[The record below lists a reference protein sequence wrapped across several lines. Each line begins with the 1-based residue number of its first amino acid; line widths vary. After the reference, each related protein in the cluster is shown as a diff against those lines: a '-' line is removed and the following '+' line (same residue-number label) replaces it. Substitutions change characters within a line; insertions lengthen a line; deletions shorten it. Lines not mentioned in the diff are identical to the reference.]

1 MSNTD
6 EHGPDI
12 RHVARCLGRALAA
25 LADASYEPPAAR
37 IVIVTLAAA
46 QEFCRQADAAIEQL
60 RLDSEQGQKLGPEN
74 DDSDGVR

>member
-6 EHGPDI
+6 EHALDI

-25 LADASYEPPAAR
+25 LADASYEAPATR
-37 IVIVTLAAA
+37 IVTLAGA

-60 RLDSEQGQKLGPEN
+60 RVDSENSQKLGPEN
-74 DDSDGVR
+74 DNSDGVK

>member
-6 EHGPDI
+6 IHPPDI

-25 LADASYEPPAAR
+25 LADASYEAPAAR
-37 IVIVTLAAA
+37 IVTLAGA

-60 RLDSEQGQKLGPEN
+60 RADSEQGQKVGPEN
-74 DDSDGVR
+74 DNSDDVK

>member
-1 MSNTD
+1 MNNTD
-6 EHGPDI
+6 VHPPDI

-37 IVIVTLAAA
+37 IVTLAAA